1 MIFLLSEY
9 TCKIKVL
16 DLGMDG
22 GGYEGKDGSLLSE
35 TDEIPYE
42 CPPRSK
48 HNLFLPKPINLA
60 ANRWYLVWARIAGP
74 SRFVVDFKFITV
86 ISLIFIA

>member
-1 MIFLLSEY
+1 MYGGRGEY
-9 TCKIKVL
+9 TCKIKVF

-22 GGYEGKDGSLLSE
+22 GGYEKEGALISE

-48 HNLFLPKPINLA
+48 HNIFLPKPINLT
-60 ANRWYLVWARIAGP
+60 ANRWYLVWARIGGP
-74 SRFVVDFKFITV
+74 SRYIEINYF
-86 ISLIFIA
+86 SLIFRYFVY